1 MQAALDQAYRQYFP
15 LLVRKCSRMLRDPH
29 EAQDVAQ
36 ESFVR
41 FHREGLSSEEPRAV
55 AAWLY
60 RTSTRLVID
69 RLRARRRTVLS
80 EDAFSNVI
88 GGTSPESQ
96 SAAQELLAELVERVS
111 ENELSAALL
120 ARVDGLSQAEI
131 GEVLGVHERTV
142 RRLLSAFDERVDPL
156 RTRSR
161 S

>member
-41 FHREGLSSEEPRAV
+41 FHREGMSSHEPRV
-55 AAWLY
+55 ALAWLY

-69 RLRARRRTVLS
+69 RLRARRRTVLAD
-80 EDAFSNVI
+80 DALDSVI
-88 GGTSPESQ
+88 GGHGPESRA
-96 SAAQELLAELVERVS
+96 SAQQLLGALVERVS
-111 ENELSAALL
+111 ESELSAALL
-120 ARVDGLSQAEI
+120 SRVDGLSQTEI

-142 RRLLSAFDERVDPL
+142 RRLLTHFDERVEPL
-156 RTRSR
+156 RTRSET
-161 S
+161 

>member
-15 LLVRKCSRMLRDPH
+15 LLVRKCSRLLRDPH

-41 FHREGLSSEEPRAV
+41 FHREGLCNEEPRVV

-60 RTSTRLVID
+60 RTSTRLAID
-69 RLRARRRTVLS
+69 RLRARKHTVLVD
-80 EDAFSNVI
+80 DALANVM
-88 GGTSPESQ
+88 GSPGPESRA
-96 SAAQELLAELVERVS
+96 AAQRTLAELVDRVS
-111 ENELSAALL
+111 ETELSAVLL
-120 ARVDGLSQAEI
+120 SRVDGLSQAEV

-156 RTRSR
+156 RTGSR

>member
-41 FHREGLSSEEPRAV
+41 FHREGISSQEPRV
-55 AAWLY
+55 IAAWLY
-60 RTSTRLVID
+60 RTSTRLAID
-69 RLRARRRTVLS
+69 RLRARRRTVLAD
-80 EDAFSNVI
+80 DALDSVM
-88 GGTSPESQ
+88 GSPGPESRA
-96 SAAQELLAELVERVS
+96 AAQEMLAALVDRVS

-120 ARVDGLSQAEI
+120 SRVDGLSQTEI

-142 RRLLSAFDERVDPL
+142 RRLLDHFDERVDPL
-156 RTRSR
+156 RARSG